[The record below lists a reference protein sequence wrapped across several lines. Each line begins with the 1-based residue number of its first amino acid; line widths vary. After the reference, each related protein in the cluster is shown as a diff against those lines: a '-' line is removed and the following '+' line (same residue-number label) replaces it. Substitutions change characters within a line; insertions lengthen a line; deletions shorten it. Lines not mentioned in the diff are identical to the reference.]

1 MAGLNF
7 RGPQFLDGSHPL
19 MLWSALF
26 VLLIISAFFS
36 GSETGMM
43 SLNRYRL
50 RHQRKKSSGARRAA
64 KLLAMPDRLIGLIL
78 IGNNAVNILAAII
91 ANMLAIIYVGEAAAP
106 WVATASLTVAVLVFS
121 EVTPK
126 TIAAQNP
133 EWFAFKAS
141 HILKPLLQILSPL
154 VWLVNKL
161 TNALISV
168 LGFDPSKD
176 RDDGLDTEELKSLV
190 DISAHKISDSHQG
203 MLKGILDLE
212 TVTVEDI
219 MIPRNE
225 ITGLNLEDSIE
236 DLMDTIV
243 SSEYSRQPLFDGDIN
258 NIVGIFHA
266 RKANHLL
273 RSEKVT
279 HGAIKRFAETP
290 YFIPESTTLTNQLL
304 NFKKTR
310 KKFAVVVDE
319 YGEVQ
324 GLITLEDI
332 LEEIVG
338 DFTTNTADD
347 IEEIVARDNG
357 VYIINGA
364 ATIREINKATG
375 WELPTDGP
383 KTLNGLALEQLES
396 IPDGNV
402 SFSLDGYRFETEQ
415 INETMI
421 KQFAVICTQPKTVT
435 EEPSE

>member
-1 MAGLNF
+1 M
-7 RGPQFLDGSHPL
+7 DGSHPL
-19 MLWSALF
+19 VLWLTLV
-26 VLLIISAFFS
+26 VLLVISAFFS

-50 RHQRKKSSGARRAA
+50 RHQRKKSAGARRAA
-64 KLLAMPDRLIGLIL
+64 KLLAKPDRLIGLIL

-91 ANMLAIIYVGEAAAP
+91 ANMLAVLYVGEAAAP
-106 WVATASLTVAVLVFS
+106 WVATASLTITVLVFS

-133 EWFAFKAS
+133 EWFAFRAS
-141 HILKPLLQILSPL
+141 HILKPLLQLLTPL

-161 TNALISV
+161 TNAVISL
-168 LGFDPSKD
+168 LGFDPNKD

-190 DISAHKISDSHQG
+190 DVSGHKLSDSNQG

-212 TVTVEDI
+212 NVTVEDI
-219 MIPRNE
+219 MIPRSE
-225 ITGLNLEDSIE
+225 IKGLDLEDSIDE
-236 DLMDTIV
+236 LMNTIV
-243 SSEYSRQPLFDGDIN
+243 SSEYTRQPLYEGDIN
-258 NIVGIFHA
+258 NIVGIFHV

-273 RSEKVT
+273 RSEQVT
-279 HGAIKRFAETP
+279 HSAIKRFAEDA
-290 YFIPESTTLTNQLL
+290 YFIPESTTLTQQLL
-304 NFKKTR
+304 NFKKNR
-310 KKFAVVVDE
+310 NRFAVVVDE

-324 GLITLEDI
+324 GLVTLEDI

-338 DFTTNTADD
+338 DFTTNTADEV
-347 IEEIVARDNG
+347 EEVIPRGDDRYEIYG
-357 VYIINGA
+357 V

-375 WELPTDGP
+375 WALPTDGP

-402 SFSLDGYRFETEQ
+402 SFLIDGYRFETEQ

-421 KQFAVICTQPKTVT
+421 KTVIVT
-435 EEPSE
+435 CLKSKQAPQE

>member
-1 MAGLNF
+1 M
-7 RGPQFLDGSHPL
+7 DGSHPL
-19 MLWSALF
+19 VLWLTLV
-26 VLLIISAFFS
+26 VLLVISAFFS

-50 RHQRKKSSGARRAA
+50 RHQRKKSAGARRAA
-64 KLLAMPDRLIGLIL
+64 KLLAKPDRLIGLIL

-91 ANMLAIIYVGEAAAP
+91 ANMLAILYVGEAAAP
-106 WVATASLTVAVLVFS
+106 WVATASLTITVLVFS

-133 EWFAFKAS
+133 EWFAFRAR
-141 HILKPLLQILSPL
+141 HILKPLLQLLTPL

-161 TNALISV
+161 TNAVISL
-168 LGFDPSKD
+168 LGFDPNKD

-190 DISAHKISDSHQG
+190 DVSGHKLSDSNQG

-212 TVTVEDI
+212 NVTVEDI
-219 MIPRNE
+219 MIPRSE
-225 ITGLNLEDSIE
+225 IKGLDLEDSIDE
-236 DLMDTIV
+236 LMNTIV
-243 SSEYSRQPLFDGDIN
+243 SSEYTRQPLYEGDIN
-258 NIVGIFHA
+258 NIVGIFHV

-273 RSEKVT
+273 RSEQVT
-279 HGAIKRFAETP
+279 HSAIKRFAEDA
-290 YFIPESTTLTNQLL
+290 YFIPESTTLTQQLL
-304 NFKKTR
+304 NFKKNR
-310 KKFAVVVDE
+310 NRFAVVVDE

-324 GLITLEDI
+324 GLVTLEDI

-338 DFTTNTADD
+338 DFTTNTADEV
-347 IEEIVARDNG
+347 EEVIPRGDDRYEIYG
-357 VYIINGA
+357 V

-375 WELPTDGP
+375 WALPTDGP

-402 SFSLDGYRFETEQ
+402 SFLIDGYRFETEQ

-421 KQFAVICTQPKTVT
+421 KTVIVTCLKPKQAPQ
-435 EEPSE
+435 E

>member
-1 MAGLNF
+1 M
-7 RGPQFLDGSHPL
+7 DGSHPL
-19 MLWSALF
+19 VLWLTLV
-26 VLLIISAFFS
+26 VLLVISAFFS

-50 RHQRKKSSGARRAA
+50 RHQRKKSAGARRAA
-64 KLLAMPDRLIGLIL
+64 KLLAKPDRLIGLIL

-91 ANMLAIIYVGEAAAP
+91 ANMLAILYVGEAAAP
-106 WVATASLTVAVLVFS
+106 WVATASLTITVLVFS

-133 EWFAFKAS
+133 EWFAFRAS
-141 HILKPLLQILSPL
+141 HILKPLLQLLTPL

-161 TNALISV
+161 TNAVISL
-168 LGFDPSKD
+168 LGFDPNKD

-190 DISAHKISDSHQG
+190 DVSGHKLSDSNQG

-212 TVTVEDI
+212 NVTVEDI
-219 MIPRNE
+219 MIPRSE
-225 ITGLNLEDSIE
+225 IKGLDLEDSIDE
-236 DLMDTIV
+236 LMNTIV
-243 SSEYSRQPLFDGDIN
+243 SSEYTRQPLYEGDIN
-258 NIVGIFHA
+258 NIVGIFHV

-273 RSEKVT
+273 RSEQVT
-279 HGAIKRFAETP
+279 HSAIKRFAEDA
-290 YFIPESTTLTNQLL
+290 YFIPESTTLTQQLL
-304 NFKKTR
+304 NFKKNR
-310 KKFAVVVDE
+310 NRFAVVVDE

-324 GLITLEDI
+324 GLVTLEDI

-338 DFTTNTADD
+338 DFTTNTADEV
-347 IEEIVARDNG
+347 EEVIPRGDDRYEIYG
-357 VYIINGA
+357 V

-375 WELPTDGP
+375 WALPTVGP

-402 SFSLDGYRFETEQ
+402 SFLIDGYRFETEQ

-421 KQFAVICTQPKTVT
+421 KTVIVTCLKPKQAPQ
-435 EEPSE
+435 E